1 MMEHDFKGLGIAI
14 VTPFNEK
21 GHIDFDALGRL
32 LDFWMEGGADYLV
45 VMGTTGEA
53 ATLDSEER
61 ADLLRFCVAETHG
74 RIPLVAGIGGNNT
87 RAVLHEIETLDTRGV
102 SGILSV
108 APYYNKPNQEG
119 LFRHFSLIAEA
130 SPLPLILYNVPGR
143 TASNMTA
150 ETTLRLASK
159 YPVIAGI
166 KEASGNLDQ
175 ITALLR
181 DRPENFL
188 VISGDDNLTLPLM
201 AAGADGVI
209 SVVANAF
216 PHAYSL
222 MVKALLR
229 GDLAEARPI
238 HLKLYRLV
246 QLLFADGS
254 PGGIKYVL
262 KRRGLCQA
270 FLRLP
275 LWDISDEVK
284 QKIDAELSK
293 IPSN

>member
-1 MMEHDFKGLGIAI
+1 MSYDFKGLGIAI
-14 VTPFNEK
+14 ITPFNEK
-21 GHIDFDALGRL
+21 GHIDFDALARL
-32 LDFWMEGGADYLV
+32 LEFWIEGGADYLV

-53 ATLDSEER
+53 ATLDAEER

-74 RIPLVAGIGGNNT
+74 RIPLVVGIGGNNT
-87 RAVLHEIETLDTRGV
+87 RAVLHELETLDTRGV
-102 SGILSV
+102 RGILSV

-150 ETTLRLASK
+150 ETTLKLALK

-175 ITALLR
+175 ITTLLR
-181 DRPENFL
+181 DRPDNFL

-216 PHAYSL
+216 PKEYGL

-229 GDLAEARPI
+229 GNLAEARPI
-238 HLKLYRLV
+238 HLQLYRLV

-254 PGGIKYVL
+254 PGGIKYVMH
-262 KRRGLCQA
+262 KKGLCA
-270 FLRLP
+270 GYLRLP
-275 LWDISDEVK
+275 LWEISEEVK
-284 QKIDAELSK
+284 RKIDEALEKL
-293 IPSN
+293 NF

>member
-1 MMEHDFKGLGIAI
+1 MSYDFKGLGIAI
-14 VTPFNEK
+14 ITPFNEK
-21 GHIDFDALGRL
+21 GHIDFNALASL

-53 ATLDSEER
+53 ATLDTEER

-74 RIPLVAGIGGNNT
+74 RIPIVVGVGGNNT
-87 RAVLHEIETLDTRGV
+87 RAVLHELETLDTRGV
-102 SGILSV
+102 MGILSV

-143 TASNMTA
+143 TASNLTA
-150 ETTLRLASK
+150 ETTLRLARK

-175 ITALLR
+175 ITTLLR
-181 DRPENFL
+181 ERPDNFL
-188 VISGDDNLTLPLM
+188 IISGDDNLTLPLM
-201 AAGADGVI
+201 ASGADGVI

-216 PHAYSL
+216 PNAYST

-229 GDLAEARPI
+229 GDLTEARPV

-254 PGGIKYVL
+254 PGGIKYVMH
-262 KRRGLCQA
+262 KKGLCEGY
-270 FLRLP
+270 LRLP
-275 LWDISDEVK
+275 LWEISGEVK
-284 QKIDAELSK
+284 RKIDEELEKLSF
-293 IPSN
+293 

>member
-1 MMEHDFKGLGIAI
+1 MSHDFKGLGIAI
-14 VTPFNEK
+14 ITPFKES
-21 GHIDFDALGRL
+21 GHIDFDALARL

-74 RIPLVAGIGGNNT
+74 RIPIVVGVGGNNT
-87 RAVLHEIETLDTRGV
+87 RAVIHELETLDTRGV

-119 LFRHFSLIAEA
+119 LFRHFSLLAEA

-150 ETTLRLASK
+150 DTTLRLARK
-159 YPVIAGI
+159 YPVITGI

-175 ITALLR
+175 ITTLLR
-181 DRPENFL
+181 DRPDNFL
-188 VISGDDNLTLPLM
+188 IISGDDNLTLPLM

-209 SVVANAF
+209 SVVANAY
-216 PHAYSL
+216 PEEYSL

-229 GDLAEARPI
+229 GQLSEARSI
-238 HLKLYRLV
+238 HLKLYRLI

-254 PGGIKYVL
+254 PGGIKYVMH
-262 KRRGLCQA
+262 KKGLCA
-270 FLRLP
+270 GYLRLP
-275 LWDISDEVK
+275 LWEISEEVK
-284 QKIDAELSK
+284 RKIDEELERLRT
-293 IPSN
+293 